1 MRVSVIGTGYVGLVT
16 GTCLAESGN
25 DVMCMD
31 IDSRKIDMLNDGVV
45 PIYEPGLEELIKRNV
60 AHGRLSF
67 TTDMARTVKNSD
79 IIFIAV
85 GTPPGEDGSADLK
98 YVISAALEIG
108 RHANGYKVVV
118 NKSTV
123 PVGTGDKVTAAV
135 SSRTRH
141 KFDVVSNPEFLKE
154 GAAIEDFMKPDRVV
168 IGSESPRATALMQ
181 ELYAPFV
188 RTGKPILTM
197 DIRSAEMTKYAAN
210 AMLATKISFINE
222 MAVICAS
229 LGADIDSVR
238 KGMGYDRRIGF
249 DFLFPGVGYG
259 GSCFPKDVKA
269 LVQTAKEYGVDAK
282 VLKAVEAVND
292 RQKNLLSEM
301 VIRHFSSQAG
311 KKGKSSKKPL
321 AGMTIAVWGL
331 SFKPRTD
338 DMREAPSV
346 VIINNL
352 LRAGAVVK
360 AHDPVAEHEAGKIF
374 GKRITIM
381 DDGYE
386 ALRGAD
392 ALAVVT
398 EWNEFRNPDFRK
410 MKKLMKNPL
419 VFDGRNIYRQE
430 ELQKQGFTYYGIG
443 RRCAGRSNV
452 ADACIIRRVKG
463 REKG

>member
-1 MRVSVIGTGYVGLVT
+1 MIGTGYVGLVT

-25 DVMCMD
+25 DVVCMD
-31 IDSRKIDMLNDGVV
+31 IDSRKIDMLIDGVV
-45 PIYEPGLEELIKRNV
+45 PIYEPGLEELVKRNV
-60 AHGRLSF
+60 SHGRLSF
-67 TTDMARTVKNSD
+67 TTDMAHTVKNAD

-98 YVISAALEIG
+98 YVISAAQEIG
-108 RHANGYKVVV
+108 RHMNGYKVVI

-123 PVGTGDKVTAAV
+123 PVGTGDKVRAAV

-181 ELYAPFV
+181 ELYSPFV
-188 RTGKPILTM
+188 RTGKPILIM

-282 VLKAVEAVND
+282 ILNAVEAVND
-292 RQKNLLSEM
+292 RQKNLLSDM
-301 VIRHFSSQAG
+301 VVRHFSSRAG
-311 KKGKSSKKPL
+311 KKGSSKKPL

-352 LRAGAVVK
+352 LRAGAAVK

-374 GKRITIM
+374 KKGITIM

-386 ALRGAD
+386 ALKGAD

-398 EWNEFRNPDFRK
+398 EWNEFRTPDFKK

-419 VFDGRNIYRQE
+419 VFDGRNIYNQE
-430 ELQKQGFTYYGIG
+430 ELRKLGFTYYGIG
-443 RRCAGRSNV
+443 RRCAGGSNV
-452 ADACIIRRVKG
+452 SQACIVKG
-463 REKG
+463 TKAGKKRK